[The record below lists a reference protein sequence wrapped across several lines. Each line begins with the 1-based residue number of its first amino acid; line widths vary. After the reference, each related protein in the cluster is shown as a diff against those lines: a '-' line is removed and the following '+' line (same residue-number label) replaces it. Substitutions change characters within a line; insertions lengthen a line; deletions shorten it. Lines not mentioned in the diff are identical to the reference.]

1 MLHTFNPVSPAAR
14 PPAGENPAPDRRW
27 GSRMGDG
34 WAGKEGCV
42 TSRKDVHPAR
52 GSERKRIERQH
63 MSIEVAGRHRQ
74 CATRTHEDGILRR
87 HCKRCAVAVG
97 TVLMYPLADTR
108 HGSLK
113 VWSSGTWSTTRSFPI
128 SISFHQFR
136 SGNAG
141 VNPRCGV
148 GLRMC

>member
-1 MLHTFNPVSPAAR
+1 
-14 PPAGENPAPDRRW
+14 
-27 GSRMGDG
+27 MGDG

-52 GSERKRIERQH
+52 GSERKRIERQR

-97 TVLMYPLADTR
+97 TVLVYPPAVTR
-108 HGSLK
+108 HRSLK
-113 VWSSGTWSTTRSFPI
+113 VLVQRHLVDHTELSDQRQFSPVPFGKCRRKPAMRGGVKDVLIPVPI
-128 SISFHQFR
+128 
-136 SGNAG
+136 
-141 VNPRCGV
+141 RCA
-148 GLRMC
+148 